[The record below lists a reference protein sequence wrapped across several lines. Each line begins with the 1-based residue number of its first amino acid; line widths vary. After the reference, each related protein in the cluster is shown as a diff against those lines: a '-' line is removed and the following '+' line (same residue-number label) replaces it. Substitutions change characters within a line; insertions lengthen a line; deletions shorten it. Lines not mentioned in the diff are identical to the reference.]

1 MRQIEKDEKKKFLT
15 NTYNQLLFF
24 LGSLSIVHVSF
35 THITKQ
41 NEQGYL
47 ELISV
52 WFPLICNR
60 LARSE
65 DALIIQE
72 CTGALAA
79 LVEHAP
85 HTIQRL

>member
-1 MRQIEKDEKKKFLT
+1 
-15 NTYNQLLFF
+15 
-24 LGSLSIVHVSF
+24 VSF
-35 THITKQ
+35 THITKE
-41 NEQGYL
+41 NEQSYI

-52 WFPLICNR
+52 WFPLICTR
-60 LARSE
+60 LAQSE

-85 HTIQRL
+85 HTITRL